1 MLGVIFWE
9 VLGLLV
15 LVLTLYLLAVAKPG
29 TVIDNDG
36 IQLTVRTRDGN
47 IWYLPVAQ
55 TDGSH
60 PYIAIGSRVVVMSAK
75 TTRWKDTYVLMP
87 KWRLLLA
94 GLATALLFLIMGVYV
109 YTERFL
115 FLFL

>member
-9 VLGLLV
+9 VLGLFV
-15 LVLTLYLLAVAKPG
+15 LGITLYLLAVAKPG

-55 TDGSH
+55 SDGSR
-60 PYIAIGSRVVVMSAK
+60 PYIAIGRQVVVMSAK
-75 TTRWKDTYVLMP
+75 TTRRKNTYVLIP
-87 KWRLLLA
+87 KWKLLLSS
-94 GLATALLFLIMGVYV
+94 LATALLFLIVGVCV
-109 YTERFL
+109 YTKRFL
-115 FLFL
+115 

>member
-9 VLGLLV
+9 VLGLFV
-15 LVLTLYLLAVAKPG
+15 LGITLYLLAVAKPG

-55 TDGSH
+55 TDGSR

-75 TTRWKDTYVLMP
+75 TTRRKNTYVLIP
-87 KWRLLLA
+87 KWKLLLS
-94 GLATALLFLIMGVYV
+94 GLATALLFLIVGVCV
-109 YTERFL
+109 YTQRFL
-115 FLFL
+115 

>member
-9 VLGLLV
+9 VLGLFV
-15 LVLTLYLLAVAKPG
+15 LGITLYLLAVAKPG

-55 TDGSH
+55 TDGSR

-75 TTRWKDTYVLMP
+75 TTRRKNTYVLIP
-87 KWRLLLA
+87 KWKLLLS
-94 GLATALLFLIMGVYV
+94 GLATALLFLIVGVVV
-109 YTERFL
+109 YTQRFL
-115 FLFL
+115 

>member
-15 LVLTLYLLAVAKPG
+15 LGLTLYLLAVAKTG

-109 YTERFL
+109 YPERFL

>member
-9 VLGLLV
+9 VLGLFV
-15 LVLTLYLLAVAKPG
+15 LGITLYLLAVAKPG

-55 TDGSH
+55 TDGT
-60 PYIAIGSRVVVMSAK
+60 SAQPCPSLK
-75 TTRWKDTYVLMP
+75 
-87 KWRLLLA
+87 
-94 GLATALLFLIMGVYV
+94 ATIH
-109 YTERFL
+109 
-115 FLFL
+115 

>member
-1 MLGVIFWE
+1 MLGVICWE

-15 LVLTLYLLAVAKPG
+15 LGLTLYLLAVAKTG

-55 TDGSH
+55 TDGTC
-60 PYIAIGSRVVVMSAK
+60 PYIAIGRQVVVMSAK
-75 TTRWKDTYVLMP
+75 TTRRKDTYVLIP
-87 KWRLLLA
+87 KWKLLLA
-94 GLATALLFLIMGVYV
+94 GLATALLFLIVGVCV
-109 YTERFL
+109 CTQRFL
-115 FLFL
+115 

>member
-9 VLGLLV
+9 VLGLFV
-15 LVLTLYLLAVAKPG
+15 LGITLYLLAVAKPG

-47 IWYLPVAQ
+47 IWHLPVAQ
-55 TDGSH
+55 SDGSR

-109 YTERFL
+109 YTQRFL
-115 FLFL
+115 

>member
-9 VLGLLV
+9 VLGLFV
-15 LVLTLYLLAVAKPG
+15 LGITLYLLAVAKPG

-36 IQLTVRTRDGN
+36 IQLTVRTRDGS

-55 TDGSH
+55 SDGTC

-75 TTRWKDTYVLMP
+75 TTRRKDTYLLIP

-109 YTERFL
+109 YTQRFL
-115 FLFL
+115 

>member
-9 VLGLLV
+9 VLGLFV
-15 LVLTLYLLAVAKPG
+15 LGITLYLLAVAKPG

-36 IQLTVRTRDGN
+36 IQLTVRTRDGS

-55 TDGSH
+55 TDGSR

-109 YTERFL
+109 YTQRFL
-115 FLFL
+115 

>member
-9 VLGLLV
+9 VLGLFV
-15 LVLTLYLLAVAKPG
+15 LGITLYLLAVAKPG

-55 TDGSH
+55 TDGSR
-60 PYIAIGSRVVVMSAK
+60 PYIAIGRQVVVMSAK
-75 TTRWKDTYVLMP
+75 TTRRKDTYVLIP
-87 KWRLLLA
+87 KWKLLLS
-94 GLATALLFLIMGVYV
+94 GLATALLFLIVGVCV
-109 YTERFL
+109 YTQRFL
-115 FLFL
+115 

>member
-15 LVLTLYLLAVAKPG
+15 LGLTLYLLAVAKTG

>member
-9 VLGLLV
+9 VLGLFV
-15 LVLTLYLLAVAKPG
+15 LGITLYLLAVAKPG

-36 IQLTVRTRDGN
+36 IQLTVRTRDGS

-55 TDGSH
+55 TDGSR

-75 TTRWKDTYVLMP
+75 TTRRKNTYVLIP
-87 KWRLLLA
+87 KWKLLLS
-94 GLATALLFLIMGVYV
+94 GLATALLIMIVGVFV
-109 YTERFL
+109 YTKRFL
-115 FLFL
+115 

>member
-9 VLGLLV
+9 VLGLFV
-15 LVLTLYLLAVAKPG
+15 LGITLYLLAVAKPG

-55 TDGSH
+55 TDGTC
-60 PYIAIGSRVVVMSAK
+60 PYIAIGRQVVVMSAK
-75 TTRWKDTYVLMP
+75 TTRRKDTYVLIP
-87 KWRLLLA
+87 KWKLLLS
-94 GLATALLFLIMGVYV
+94 GLATALLFLIVGVCV
-109 YTERFL
+109 YTQRFL
-115 FLFL
+115 

>member
-9 VLGLLV
+9 VLGLFV
-15 LVLTLYLLAVAKPG
+15 LGITLYLLAVAKPG

-55 TDGSH
+55 SDGSR

-75 TTRWKDTYVLMP
+75 TTRRKDTYVLIP
-87 KWRLLLA
+87 KWKLLLS

-109 YTERFL
+109 YTQRFL
-115 FLFL
+115 

>member
-9 VLGLLV
+9 VLGLFV
-15 LVLTLYLLAVAKPG
+15 LGITLYLLAVAKPG

-55 TDGSH
+55 TDGSR

-75 TTRWKDTYVLMP
+75 TTRRKDTYVLIP
-87 KWRLLLA
+87 KWKLLLS
-94 GLATALLFLIMGVYV
+94 GLATALLFLIVGVCV
-109 YTERFL
+109 YTQRFL
-115 FLFL
+115 

>member
-9 VLGLLV
+9 VLGLFV
-15 LVLTLYLLAVAKPG
+15 LGITLYLLAVAKPG

-36 IQLTVRTRDGN
+36 IQLTVRTRDGS

-55 TDGSH
+55 TDGSR
-60 PYIAIGSRVVVMSAK
+60 PYIAIGRQVVVMSAK
-75 TTRWKDTYVLMP
+75 TTRRKNTYVLIP
-87 KWRLLLA
+87 KWRLLLV

-109 YTERFL
+109 YTQRFL
-115 FLFL
+115 

>member
-9 VLGLLV
+9 VLGI
-15 LVLTLYLLAVAKPG
+15 TLYLLAVAKPG

-55 TDGSH
+55 SDGSR

-75 TTRWKDTYVLMP
+75 TTRRKDTYVLIP
-87 KWRLLLA
+87 KWRLLLS
-94 GLATALLFLIMGVYV
+94 GLATALLFLIVGVCV
-109 YTERFL
+109 YTQRFL
-115 FLFL
+115 

>member
-9 VLGLLV
+9 VLGLFV
-15 LVLTLYLLAVAKPG
+15 LGITLYLLAVAKPG

-36 IQLTVRTRDGN
+36 IQLTVRTRDGS

-55 TDGSH
+55 SDGTC
-60 PYIAIGSRVVVMSAK
+60 PYSAIGRQVVVMSAK

-109 YTERFL
+109 YTQRFL
-115 FLFL
+115 

>member
-9 VLGLLV
+9 VLGLFV
-15 LVLTLYLLAVAKPG
+15 LGITLYLLAVAKPG

-36 IQLTVRTRDGN
+36 IQLTVRTRDGS

-55 TDGSH
+55 TDGSR

-75 TTRWKDTYVLMP
+75 TTRRKDTYVLIP
-87 KWRLLLA
+87 KWKLLLS

-109 YTERFL
+109 YTQRFL
-115 FLFL
+115 

>member
-9 VLGLLV
+9 VLGLFV
-15 LVLTLYLLAVAKPG
+15 LGITLYLLAVAKPG

-36 IQLTVRTRDGN
+36 IQLTVRTRDGS

-55 TDGSH
+55 TDGSR
-60 PYIAIGSRVVVMSAK
+60 PYIAIGRQVVVMSAK
-75 TTRWKDTYVLMP
+75 TTRRKDTYVLIP
-87 KWRLLLA
+87 KWKLLLS

-109 YTERFL
+109 YTQRFL
-115 FLFL
+115 

>member
-15 LVLTLYLLAVAKPG
+15 LGLTLYLLAVAKTG

-55 TDGSH
+55 SDGTC

-75 TTRWKDTYVLMP
+75 TTRWKNTYVLTP
-87 KWRLLLA
+87 KWRLLLS
-94 GLATALLFLIMGVYV
+94 GLALSLLIMIVGICTYAK
-109 YTERFL
+109 RFL
-115 FLFL
+115 

>member
-1 MLGVIFWE
+1 MIAVIFWSLLGLF
-9 VLGLLV
+9 VLGI
-15 LVLTLYLLAVAKPG
+15 TLYLLAVAKPG

-55 TDGSH
+55 TDGTC
-60 PYIAIGSRVVVMSAK
+60 PYIAIGRQVVVMSAK
-75 TTRWKDTYVLMP
+75 TTRRKNTYVLIP
-87 KWRLLLA
+87 KWKLLLS

-109 YTERFL
+109 YTQRFL
-115 FLFL
+115 

>member
-9 VLGLLV
+9 VLGLFV
-15 LVLTLYLLAVAKPG
+15 LGITLYLLAVAKPG

-47 IWYLPVAQ
+47 IWHLPVAQ
-55 TDGSH
+55 SDGSR

-75 TTRWKDTYVLMP
+75 TTRRKDTYVLIP
-87 KWRLLLA
+87 KWKLLLS
-94 GLATALLFLIMGVYV
+94 GLATALLFLIVGVYV
-109 YTERFL
+109 YTQRFL
-115 FLFL
+115 

>member
-9 VLGLLV
+9 VLGLFV
-15 LVLTLYLLAVAKPG
+15 LGITLYLLAVAKPG

-55 TDGSH
+55 TDGSR

-75 TTRWKDTYVLMP
+75 TTRRKDTYVLMP

-109 YTERFL
+109 YTQRFL
-115 FLFL
+115 

>member
-9 VLGLLV
+9 VLGLFV
-15 LVLTLYLLAVAKPG
+15 LGITLYLLAVAKPG

-55 TDGSH
+55 TDGTC
-60 PYIAIGSRVVVMSAK
+60 PYIAIGRQVVVMSAK
-75 TTRWKDTYVLMP
+75 TTRRKNTYVLIP
-87 KWRLLLA
+87 KWKLLLS
-94 GLATALLFLIMGVYV
+94 GLATALLFLIVGVCV
-109 YTERFL
+109 YTKRFL
-115 FLFL
+115 